1 MLCINLWITFD
12 RHRSKNRIFFGLSI
26 FCPIAFISKFIF
38 PDNSTL
44 IFCTSIFS
52 MVPLAAFSTEVTENL
67 ANYFGAFFGKKI
79 K

>member
-1 MLCINLWITFD
+1 MYQFVDYI
-12 RHRSKNRIFFGLSI
+12 RSTSLKNRVFFGLSI

-38 PDNSTL
+38 PDNSTF